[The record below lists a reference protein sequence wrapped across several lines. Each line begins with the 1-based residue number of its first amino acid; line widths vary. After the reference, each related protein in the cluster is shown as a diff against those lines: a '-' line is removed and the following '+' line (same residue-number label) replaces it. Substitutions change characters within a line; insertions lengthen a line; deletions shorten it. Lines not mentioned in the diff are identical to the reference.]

1 MKILPISTNQHNQM
15 INVTEEV
22 SRAIKESGIKD
33 GFCVVCTPHTT
44 TAVTVNENT
53 DANVK
58 TDLLARLDDIVPWA
72 ANYRHQGGNSAA
84 HIKSSLIGSSVEIMV
99 EDGKPLLGTWQ
110 SIYFLEFDGPRNRM
124 LYVKVK

>member
-1 MKILPISTNQHNQM
+1 MKIVSISTNRHNQM

-22 SRAIKESGIKD
+22 SKAIKESGVKD
-33 GFCVVCTPHTT
+33 GFCVVYTPHTT

-53 DANVK
+53 DSNVQ
-58 TDLLARLDDIVPWA
+58 TDLLGILDEVVPWA
-72 ANYRHQGGNSAA
+72 ASYRHQGGNSAA

-124 LYVKVK
+124 MYVKVK